1 MEEYK
6 ESGIDWIGIIPKHWN
21 LTKNK
26 YSITICNGKEINSES
41 GNIPVYGT
49 GGVFKNTNDYLY
61 NGESVLLGRKGTI
74 DKPLYVNDK
83 FWTVDTMFYT
93 KINKTLIPKFFY
105 YLALCFDYKYYQTGT
120 TLPSMTQTDLGN
132 IYIPKIAIKEQND
145 IIKYLDKIVPDINF
159 ILENLNKQISILTQY
174 KSTLVTEVL
183 TKGLNPNVELKDS
196 GISGIGKIP
205 KHWSLKKI
213 KYLLK
218 DLKVGPFGSALSGED
233 FKDEG
238 YWVYNQRVV
247 LDKNFKNNDVYIDE
261 NKYNDLKSFKVF
273 PNDILITT
281 RGTIGKVAIV
291 PSNAPDGILHPCII
305 RFVLDNTIIKNK
317 LIELIFNE
325 SNLIYEQIYK
335 QSNATTI
342 EVIYSY
348 TLKELILPIIPIE
361 EQKQLID
368 YLSSKCMT
376 INSLINDKQ
385 SQIDKL
391 QTYKKSIIYEYVTGK
406 KRVKGE

>member
-205 KHWSLKKI
+205 KHWSFKKI

-218 DLKVGPFGSALSGED
+218 DLKVGPFG
-233 FKDEG
+233 
-238 YWVYNQRVV
+238 
-247 LDKNFKNNDVYIDE
+247 
-261 NKYNDLKSFKVF
+261 
-273 PNDILITT
+273 
-281 RGTIGKVAIV
+281 
-291 PSNAPDGILHPCII
+291 
-305 RFVLDNTIIKNK
+305 
-317 LIELIFNE
+317 
-325 SNLIYEQIYK
+325 
-335 QSNATTI
+335 
-342 EVIYSY
+342 
-348 TLKELILPIIPIE
+348 
-361 EQKQLID
+361 
-368 YLSSKCMT
+368 
-376 INSLINDKQ
+376 
-385 SQIDKL
+385 
-391 QTYKKSIIYEYVTGK
+391 
-406 KRVKGE
+406 

>member
-361 EQKQLID
+361 EQEQLID

>member
-6 ESGIDWIGIIPKHWN
+6 ESGIEWIGMIPKQWN

-26 YSITICNGKEINSES
+26 YNITICNGKEINSES

-49 GGVFKNTNDYLY
+49 GGIFKNTNDYLY
-61 NGESVLLGRKGTI
+61 NRESVLLGRKGTI

-93 KINKTLIPKFFY
+93 KINKAIIPKFFY

-132 IYIPKIAIKEQND
+132 IYIPKITTNEQKD
-145 IIKYLDKIVPDINF
+145 IITYLDTIIPDIDL
-159 ILENLNKQISILTQY
+159 IVENLNKQIIILRKY
-174 KSTLVTEVL
+174 KSTLVTEAV
-183 TKGLNPNVELKDS
+183 TKGLNPNIEMKDS
-196 GISGIGKIP
+196 RIDWIGKIP
-205 KHWSLKKI
+205 KHWNLKKL

-218 DLKVGPFGSALSGED
+218 DLKVGPFGSALSGDD

-247 LDKNFKNNDVYIDE
+247 LDNNFKNNDIYVDE
-261 NKYNDLKSFKVF
+261 NKYNDLKSFKVY

-291 PSNAPDGILHPCII
+291 PQNAPNGILHPCLI

-317 LIELIFNE
+317 LVELIFNE
-325 SNLIYEQIYK
+325 SNIIYEQIYK

-348 TLKELILPIIPIE
+348 TLKELILPVIPIE
-361 EQKQLID
+361 EQEQIID
-368 YLSSKCMT
+368 YLSNKCIK
-376 INSLINDKQ
+376 INRLITDKQ
-385 SQIDKL
+385 AQIEKL
-391 QTYKKSIIYEYVTGK
+391 QIYKQSLIYEYVTGK